1 MAECKIAQCK
11 CVSEQQDKLYGK
23 RMRVW
28 NPIGKGN
35 QSEGFRCTVCGAE
48 IKSNASSISKK
59 K

>member
-1 MAECKIAQCK
+1 
-11 CVSEQQDKLYGK
+11 
-23 RMRVW
+23 MRIW

>member
-1 MAECKIAQCK
+1 MAECRIAQCK

-28 NPIGKGN
+28 NPMGKNN
-35 QSEGFRCTVCGAE
+35 QSDGFRCTVCGAE
-48 IKSNASSISKK
+48 MKSNASSISKK

>member
-23 RMRVW
+23 RMRVQ

-48 IKSNASSISKK
+48 MKSNASSISKK